1 MAVCGVVLAA
11 GAGSRMGTPKALMRT
26 PSGEPWLAVACR
38 LLLAAGCARVV
49 VVLGAAAHEA
59 ALLLPA
65 DARVGSVVN
74 AEWADGMASSL
85 RAGLA
90 AASEAGGDAALV
102 ALVDM
107 PALPGSV
114 VVRVLGVVSSIS
126 TVRAVPAA
134 PAVQSAPATS
144 AVSAAPA
151 VPAGRAVS
159 TTSLARAVFGGRP
172 GHPVLIGRDHWVPL
186 SATLAGDHGARAY
199 LDAHG
204 VAEVECGDL
213 YDGHDVDSPGTD
225 GSGAGAR

>member
-114 VVRVLGVVSSIS
+114 VARVLGVVSS
-126 TVRAVPAA
+126 VPAVPA
-134 PAVQSAPATS
+134 VPATS